1 MRIDPAVLFEF
12 VPKFIG
18 DGWQVVSSYD
28 FTDNFRLRLKYIY
41 WKNIHAIGDRA
52 NSIVLDALE
61 SSFVDGAAF
70 SGSPEVRLRIEHAQ
84 IIRPEDAVRLARLGG
99 RLA

>member
-12 VPKFIG
+12 VPKFIR
-18 DGWQVVSSYD
+18 DGWQVVSFCLTLD
-28 FTDNFRLRLKYIY
+28 FKFYLGLIQR
-41 WKNIHAIGDRA
+41 KNIHAIGDRA

-61 SSFVDGAAF
+61 SNFVDEADF
-70 SGSPEVRLRIEHAQ
+70 SRSPAVRLRIEHAQ
-84 IIRPEDAVRLARLGG
+84 IIRPEDAIRLAKLGG